1 VPVHDLFPG
10 PALSIERIEPLE
22 DDWRQMATVSDRLVF
37 QIRAWLDFVARTQNA
52 DPVVAAVLRDGE
64 RVGYFTGLV
73 VRRFGMRILGSPFPG
88 WTTASMGFTL
98 PAGVSRRDAAA
109 ALPEFAFGPLR
120 CVYLELVDRGIAPGE
135 LDGLG
140 FDSDVHMT
148 LEVDL
153 ADDEAAIFGRMS
165 SACRRAVR
173 KAEKS
178 GVSIEIASGTGFA
191 DEYYEQLRG
200 VFARQSLVPTYD
212 IERVRELIRCLGPG
226 GNLLMLRC
234 LSPDGRCIA
243 TSLFPAHDRTAYF
256 WGGASLR
263 EDQTFRP
270 NEAMFWYA
278 MRYWRERGV
287 QVLDLAGP
295 NDYKRRYGGAEV
307 WVPSFTR
314 SRFRGLSSMRDLAQ
328 TAVQMR
334 QRWQG
339 RRLPATATQEE
350 PSPSEAR

>member
-1 VPVHDLFPG
+1 
-10 PALSIERIEPLE
+10 
-22 DDWRQMATVSDRLVF
+22 MAAVADRVVF
-37 QIRAWLDFVARTQNA
+37 QTREWLDFVARTQNA

-73 VRRFGMRILGSPFPG
+73 IRRLGVRILGSPFPG

-98 PAGVSRRDAAA
+98 PPGVSHRDAAA
-109 ALPEFAFGPLR
+109 ALPDFAFGPLR
-120 CVYLELVDRGIAPGE
+120 CLFVELVDRGIAPGE
-135 LDGLG
+135 LEGLG
-140 FDSDVHMT
+140 FDSEAHLT

-153 ADDEAAIFGRMS
+153 SGDETAIFDRMS

-178 GVSIEIASGTGFA
+178 GVGVEVASGPGFA
-191 DEYYEQLRG
+191 EEYYEQLRG

-212 IERVRELIRCLGPG
+212 LERVRELIRCLEPSGD
-226 GNLLMLRC
+226 LLLLRC
-234 LSPDGRCIA
+234 LAPDGRCIA

-256 WGGASLR
+256 WGGASQR
-263 EDQTFRP
+263 TDQILRP

-287 QVLDLAGP
+287 RVLDLAGASEF
-295 NDYKRRYGGAEV
+295 KRRFGGAEV

-314 SRFRGLSSMRDLAQ
+314 SRFRGLTSMRSLAQ
-328 TAVQMR
+328 AAVQAR

-339 RRLPATATQEE
+339 RRLAGVTAPEE
-350 PSPSEAR
+350 PAKAG

>member
-1 VPVHDLFPG
+1 LPDRGLR
-10 PALSIERIEPLE
+10 LERIQPQ
-22 DDWRQMATVSDRLVF
+22 DGDWQHMAGVSGRLVF
-37 QIRAWLDFVARTQNA
+37 QTREWLDFLARTQNA
-52 DPVVAAVLRDGE
+52 DPVVAAVLRGGE

-73 VRRFGMRILGSPFPG
+73 IRRFGMRILGSPFPG

-98 PAGVSRRDAAA
+98 PADVSPRDAAA
-109 ALPEFAFGPLR
+109 ALPRFAFGALR
-120 CVYLELVDRGIAPGE
+120 CVFIELVDRNIAPGE

-140 FDSDVHMT
+140 FDSSVHMT

-153 ADDEAAIFGRMS
+153 TGEETSVFNRMS

-173 KAEKS
+173 KSEKE
-178 GVSIEIASGTGFA
+178 GVKVEVASGTGFA
-191 DEYYEQLRG
+191 EEYYEQLRG

-212 IERVRELIRCLGPG
+212 EDRVRELIRCLEPTGD
-226 GNLLMLRC
+226 LLMLRC

-263 EDQTFRP
+263 ADQNVRP

-287 QVLDLAGP
+287 EVLDMAGP

-314 SRFRGLSSMRDLAQ
+314 SRVRGLSSMRSLAQ
-328 TAVQMR
+328 TAVQAR

-339 RRLPATATQEE
+339 RRLPAQAAKE
-350 PSPSEAR
+350 PSEA